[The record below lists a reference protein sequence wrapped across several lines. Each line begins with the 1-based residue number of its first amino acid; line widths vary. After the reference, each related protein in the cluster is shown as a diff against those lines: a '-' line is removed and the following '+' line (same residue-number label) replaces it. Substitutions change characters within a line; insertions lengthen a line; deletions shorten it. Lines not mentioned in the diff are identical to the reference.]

1 MSKDHEASQH
11 DSQRIKTMA
20 SQKTMV
26 QECRTVDSVLCIV
39 SRGQWIVD
47 NGQWAVDS
55 GQWAQAWPTLTE
67 LKQ

>member
-1 MSKDHEASQH
+1 
-11 DSQRIKTMA
+11 MA
-20 SQKTMV
+20 LQKTMV
-26 QECRTVDSVLCIV
+26 QEWGTVDSVLCIV
-39 SRGQWIVD
+39 GRGQWIVD